1 MWTGG
6 FWWTHLVGLF
16 GVIFSTQSVWCR
28 CGWNLVW
35 SSENWKF
42 FPVFSEGPGPPWTWG
57 EERRRCWSWF
67 LDFFFFF
74 SSFFFFF
81 FFYLGAIDPYFCKE
95 KKTITEEWAPY
106 VTQTFKSQTTYWT
119 DLRPHTGLISDHI
132 LDWSQNYSTMMKA
145 RCPSLLRSCRV
156 FWASCSRF
164 RFWFNWSVWLWRDE
178 MRTAAEVSTCC
189 MNPASS
195 TSRQRLRSPN
205 SFLTTHFRT
214 SDSFWLDRQTHCHLL
229 LLQQLW
235 QNQMVNWF
243 KFTI

>member
-1 MWTGG
+1 MDSPGRTFRCNLFHTVSLMSLWLKPGLKFRELKILSCFLWRTWTS
-6 FWWTHLVGLF
+6 L
-16 GVIFSTQSVWCR
+16 
-28 CGWNLVW
+28 NLRR
-35 SSENWKF
+35 
-42 FPVFSEGPGPPWTWG
+42 G
-57 EERRRCWSWF
+57 EEEVLKLISW
-67 LDFFFFF
+67 LFFFFF
-74 SSFFFFF
+74 FLFLFFF